1 MRVAITGGTGMLGRH
16 VTAEFRERGHDV
28 RVLTRRS
35 TDHPVDLRTGE
46 GLDAAL
52 AGCDVVVDA
61 SNGRTPKQARA
72 TLVDGGRRLLDA
84 EQRAGVR
91 HHVCVSIVGCDRV
104 QFGYYRAKV
113 EQERVVEAASVPWT
127 IVRATQFHELITTGF
142 AAMSRVRVLA
152 VPTACLQTVAAADVA
167 RALADVATGAA
178 RGRRI
183 NVVGPELSDA
193 RTLARTWLSITG
205 RRAALVPVRV
215 PGAVGRGMRD
225 GSLTVPD
232 PDVRGIT
239 TYADWLRQR

>member
-1 MRVAITGGTGMLGRH
+1 MLGRH

-35 TDHPVDLRTGE
+35 DKYRVDLRTGE

-72 TLVDGGRRLLDA
+72 TLVDGGRLLLAA
-84 EQRAGVR
+84 EARAGVR
-91 HHVCVSIVGCDRV
+91 HHICVSIVGCDRV

-127 IVRATQFHELITTGF
+127 IVRATQFHELITAGF
-142 AAMSRVRVLA
+142 AAMARIRVLA
-152 VPTACLQTVAAADVA
+152 VPSACLQTVAADDVA
-167 RALADVATGAA
+167 RGLADVTAGEPLGA
-178 RGRRI
+178 RI
-183 NVVGPELSDA
+183 DVAGPELVDA
-193 RTLARTWLSITG
+193 RTLARTWRSITG
-205 RRAALVPVRV
+205 ARAALVPVRV

-225 GSLTVPD
+225 GSLTSPAA
-232 PDVRGIT
+232 DVKATT
-239 TYADWLRQR
+239 TYATWLAAQPR